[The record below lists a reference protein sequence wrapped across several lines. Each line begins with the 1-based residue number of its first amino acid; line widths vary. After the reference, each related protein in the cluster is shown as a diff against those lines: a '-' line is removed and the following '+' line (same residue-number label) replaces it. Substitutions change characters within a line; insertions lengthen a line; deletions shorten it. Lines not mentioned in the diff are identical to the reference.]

1 MIDAS
6 RAKEILS
13 RMDMDDFSK
22 GELYLSSYGHA
33 GFLNVKNGDARASLD
48 GEFTADELEAIA
60 CWMRDPTAVIGT

>member
-13 RMDMDDFSK
+13 RMNMDDFSMNA
-22 GELYLSSYGHA
+22 LYLSSYGHA
-33 GFLNVKNGDARASLD
+33 GFLDVKNGEARATLE
-48 GEFTADELEAIA
+48 GQFTADELEAIA